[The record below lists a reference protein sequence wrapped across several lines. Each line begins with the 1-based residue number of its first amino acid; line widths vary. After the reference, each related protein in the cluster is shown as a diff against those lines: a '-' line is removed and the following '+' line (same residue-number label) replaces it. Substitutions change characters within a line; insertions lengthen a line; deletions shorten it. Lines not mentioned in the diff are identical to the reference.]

1 MNIKKYSKEHVRI
14 TIDMAWPAILES
26 FFVAFA
32 GLIDS
37 LMVSSL
43 GSYAVA
49 AIGLTTQPKF
59 VGLSLFFAVNV
70 AVSALVAR
78 RRGEDRQDEANRIL
92 NTSIILVVAS
102 AILLSILFVLFADPI
117 MKICGSTIETHDTAV
132 TYFRIIMGGMIFN
145 CIQMCVNS
153 AQRGAGNTKIT
164 MRTNITSNTINIIG
178 NYLLIEG
185 HFGFP
190 ALGIH
195 GAAIA
200 TVFGTVV
207 ACVMSIISI
216 MNPQGFISI
225 PYIIKNRIRPM
236 MNTFINI
243 VKVVSLTPII
253 A

>member
-78 RRGEDRQDEANRIL
+78 RRGENRQDEANRIL

-102 AILLSILFVLFADPI
+102 AILLSILFVLPY
-117 MKICGSTIETHDTAV
+117 CTPL
-132 TYFRIIMGGMIFN
+132 
-145 CIQMCVNS
+145 
-153 AQRGAGNTKIT
+153 
-164 MRTNITSNTINIIG
+164 
-178 NYLLIEG
+178 YLLRLSST
-185 HFGFP
+185 F
-190 ALGIH
+190 
-195 GAAIA
+195 IA
-200 TVFGTVV
+200 F
-207 ACVMSIISI
+207 
-216 MNPQGFISI
+216 SI
-225 PYIIKNRIRPM
+225 PFK
-236 MNTFINI
+236 TF
-243 VKVVSLTPII
+243 
-253 A
+253 